1 MVSTQLC
8 FIHKYTQAFH
18 LKTGLINNHADGG
31 ENHPEGKS
39 DVCGQSIISLEM
51 LIHLVF
57 LSFSSLKAYIFKLT
71 VFSIQEICDKLQ
83 EKENKHVSISNMT
96 CRQIDCDEIIACGYT
111 MLSML
116 ETFCYCKY
124 VFIIF

>member
-1 MVSTQLC
+1 MPIQGFKTANVTNKDMVSTQLC

-18 LKTGLINNHADGG
+18 SKTGLINNHADGG

-39 DVCGQSIISLEM
+39 DVCGPSIISLEM

-96 CRQIDCDEIIACGYT
+96 CRQR
-111 MLSML
+111 L
-116 ETFCYCKY
+116 
-124 VFIIF
+124 